1 MFMLLMS
8 ITRDITLTKEDLKKF
23 KPLSKKSFYLILLK
37 RIKISKTT
45 FLCRFSEAVKVT
57 DILLNYLT
65 NTTDFLILNEYCQS
79 DKRILIVERSS
90 RWKWPQNL
98 CSWLD
103 FCRNTDASRV
113 IGMNEDEMLF
123 HCKQGG
129 TAW

>member
-1 MFMLLMS
+1 MLLMS

-65 NTTDFLILNEYCQS
+65 NVRDFLILNEYCQS
-79 DKRILIVERSS
+79 DKRILTVERSS
-90 RWKWPQNL
+90 R
-98 CSWLD
+98 
-103 FCRNTDASRV
+103 
-113 IGMNEDEMLF
+113 
-123 HCKQGG
+123 
-129 TAW
+129 